1 MEMDEAAVSIKTYAF
16 IFVTLLVLTATTFLV
31 SGIDLGGMNAV
42 AALVIAMVK
51 ALLVALF
58 FMHLRYSRPLML
70 VTVAAGLLWLGIMIT
85 LTLGDFLTRGW
96 LTYR

>member
-1 MEMDEAAVSIKTYAF
+1 MTEAAVSIKTYAL
-16 IFVTLLVLTATTFLV
+16 IFVTLLILTGTTFVV
-31 SGIDLGGMNAV
+31 SGVDLGGLNAV
-42 AALVIAMVK
+42 VALVIAMAK

-58 FMHLRYSRPLML
+58 FMHLRYSRSLML
-70 VTVAAGLLWLGIMIT
+70 VVVAAGLLWLVIMIT

>member
-1 MEMDEAAVSIKTYAF
+1 MTEAAVSVKTYAL
-16 IFVTLLVLTATTFLV
+16 IFVTLLILTCSTFVV
-31 SGIDLGGMNAV
+31 SGVDLGGLNAV
-42 AALVIAMVK
+42 VALVIAMAK

-70 VTVAAGLLWLGIMIT
+70 VVVAAGLLWLAIMIT

>member
-1 MEMDEAAVSIKTYAF
+1 MTEAAVSIKTYAL
-16 IFVTLLVLTATTFLV
+16 IFVTLLILTGTTFAV
-31 SGIDLGGMNAV
+31 STIDLGGLNAV

-70 VTVAAGLLWLGIMIT
+70 VVVAAGLIWLGIMIS

>member
-1 MEMDEAAVSIKTYAF
+1 MTEAAVSIKTYAL
-16 IFVTLLVLTATTFLV
+16 IFVTLLILTGTTFVV
-31 SGIDLGGMNAV
+31 SGVDLGGLNAV
-42 AALVIAMVK
+42 VALVIAMAK

-70 VTVAAGLLWLGIMIT
+70 VVVAAGLLWLVIMIT

>member
-1 MEMDEAAVSIKTYAF
+1 MTEAAVSIKTYAL
-16 IFVTLLVLTATTFLV
+16 IFVTLLILTGTTFVV
-31 SGIDLGGMNAV
+31 SAVDLGGLNAV
-42 AALVIAMVK
+42 VALVIAMAK

-70 VTVAAGLLWLGIMIT
+70 VVVAAGLLWLVIMIT

>member
-1 MEMDEAAVSIKTYAF
+1 MTEAAVSVKTYAL
-16 IFVTLLVLTATTFLV
+16 IFVTLLILTGTTFVV
-31 SGIDLGGMNAV
+31 SGVDLGGLNAV
-42 AALVIAMVK
+42 VALVIAGAK

-58 FMHLRYSRPLML
+58 FMHLRYSRSLML
-70 VTVAAGLLWLGIMIT
+70 VVVAAGLLWLVIMIT

>member
-1 MEMDEAAVSIKTYAF
+1 MTEAAVSVKTYAL
-16 IFVTLLVLTATTFLV
+16 IFVTLLILTGTTFVV
-31 SGIDLGGMNAV
+31 SGVDLGGLNAV
-42 AALVIAMVK
+42 VALVIAGAK

-58 FMHLRYSRPLML
+58 FMHLRYSHSLML
-70 VTVAAGLLWLGIMIT
+70 VVVAAGLLWLVIMIT

>member
-1 MEMDEAAVSIKTYAF
+1 MEMNEAAVSIKTYAF
-16 IFVTLLVLTATTFLV
+16 IFVTLLLLTATTFLV

-70 VTVAAGLLWLGIMIT
+70 MVVAAGLLWLGIMIT

>member
-1 MEMDEAAVSIKTYAF
+1 MTEAAVSIKTYAL
-16 IFVTLLVLTATTFLV
+16 IFATLLILTGTTFVV
-31 SGIDLGGMNAV
+31 SGVDLGGLNAV
-42 AALVIAMVK
+42 VALVIAMGK

-70 VTVAAGLLWLGIMIT
+70 VVVAAGLLWLAIMIT

>member
-1 MEMDEAAVSIKTYAF
+1 MTEAAVSIKTYAL
-16 IFVTLLVLTATTFLV
+16 IFVTLLILTGTTFVV
-31 SGIDLGGMNAV
+31 SGVDLGGLNAV
-42 AALVIAMVK
+42 VALVIAMAK

-70 VTVAAGLLWLGIMIT
+70 VVVAAGLLWLAIMIT

>member
-1 MEMDEAAVSIKTYAF
+1 MNEAAVSIKTYAF
-16 IFVTLLVLTATTFLV
+16 IFVTLLLLTATTFLV
-31 SGIDLGGMNAV
+31 SGIDLGGLNAV

-58 FMHLRYSRPLML
+58 FMHLRYSRPLMM
-70 VTVAAGLLWLGIMIT
+70 VVVAAGLLWLGIMIT

>member
-1 MEMDEAAVSIKTYAF
+1 MNEAAVSIRTYGLV
-16 IFVTLLVLTATTFLV
+16 FVTLLFLTATTFVV
-31 SGIDLGGMNAV
+31 SGVDLGGLNAV

-70 VTVAAGLLWLGIMIT
+70 MVVAAGLLWLGIMIT

>member
-1 MEMDEAAVSIKTYAF
+1 MTEATISIKTYAL
-16 IFVTLLVLTATTFLV
+16 IFVTLLILTGTTFAI
-31 SGIDLGGMNAV
+31 SAIDLGGLNAV
-42 AALVIAMVK
+42 VALVIAMGK

-70 VTVAAGLLWLGIMIT
+70 VVVTAGLLWLAIMIT

>member
-58 FMHLRYSRPLML
+58 FMHLRYSRPLMM
-70 VTVAAGLLWLGIMIT
+70 VAVAAGLLWLGIMIT

>member
-1 MEMDEAAVSIKTYAF
+1 MNEAAVSIKTYAF
-16 IFVTLLVLTATTFLV
+16 IFVTLLLLTATTFLV

-58 FMHLRYSRPLML
+58 FMHLRYSRPLMM
-70 VTVAAGLLWLGIMIT
+70 VVVAAGLLWLGIMIT

>member
-1 MEMDEAAVSIKTYAF
+1 MTEAAVSIKTYAF
-16 IFVTLLVLTATTFLV
+16 IFVTLLILTGTTFVV
-31 SGIDLGGMNAV
+31 SGVDLGGLNAV
-42 AALVIAMVK
+42 VALVIAMAK

-70 VTVAAGLLWLGIMIT
+70 VVIAAGLLWLMIMIT
-85 LTLGDFLTRGW
+85 LTLGDFVTRGW

>member
-1 MEMDEAAVSIKTYAF
+1 MTEAAVSIKTYAL
-16 IFVTLLVLTATTFLV
+16 IFVTLLILTGTTFVV
-31 SGIDLGGMNAV
+31 SGVDLGGLNAV
-42 AALVIAMVK
+42 VALVIAMGK

-70 VTVAAGLLWLGIMIT
+70 VVVAAGLLWLVIMIT

-96 LTYR
+96 LSYR

>member
-1 MEMDEAAVSIKTYAF
+1 MTEAAVSIKTYAL
-16 IFVTLLVLTATTFLV
+16 IFVTLLILTGTTFVV
-31 SGIDLGGMNAV
+31 SGVDLGGLNAV
-42 AALVIAMVK
+42 VALVIAMAK

-70 VTVAAGLLWLGIMIT
+70 VVVAAGLLWLVIMIT

-96 LTYR
+96 LSYR

>member
-1 MEMDEAAVSIKTYAF
+1 MNEAAVSIKTYALV
-16 IFVTLLVLTATTFLV
+16 FVTLLSLTATTFVV
-31 SGIDLGGMNAV
+31 SGVDLGGLNAV

-70 VTVAAGLLWLGIMIT
+70 VVVAAGLLWLGIMIT